1 MIIII
6 KLLAI
11 IAALLLLLRLKIDL
25 APAILLTGAA
35 TIALFQVNLV
45 TALEAAALKVAAPKT
60 LELIV
65 VILLVLYIGSI
76 QKSKKMFDRLIDSLN
91 VMLRDKRI
99 VAMVSPAII
108 GFLPML
114 GGALFSA
121 PLVDVSTKEMDM
133 KPEFKTFINFWFRHI
148 WEYVWPI
155 YAGLL
160 IFHAL
165 SKIPMKQIVLYQ
177 SPFTILN
184 VVTGAIVCFIYF
196 KKRGIHREPPQTSIT
211 AWDTAKDFFNGIWPI
226 LMVILLYFILSIP
239 LYLSLILA
247 SVILTIYV
255 RLKPKEIMQVMF
267 TKTMART
274 AILLASV
281 MAFQGIIQS
290 SDLSSSLTQMNV
302 SVGMIIL
309 FSFLISFTMGFLTGV
324 NAAYI
329 AIAYPIIYPLI
340 QHLPNFFTL
349 SLYIYIIGFAGIL
362 LSPLHLCLVLTNE
375 YFKSSLVKVYKYL
388 IPPVLIMSL
397 IATTLAF
404 VL

>member
-6 KLLAI
+6 KLLVI
-11 IAALLLLLRLKIDL
+11 IAALLALLRFKIDL
-25 APAILLTGAA
+25 APAILLSGVV
-35 TIALFQVNLV
+35 TIVLFQVNVV
-45 TALEAAALKVAAPKT
+45 TALEAAAKKVAAPKT

-65 VILLVLYIGSI
+65 VILLVLYIGNI

-121 PLVDVSTKEMDM
+121 PLVDVSTKDMDM
-133 KPEFKTFINFWFRHI
+133 KPEFKTFVNFWFRHI

-160 IFHAL
+160 IFHGL
-165 SKIPMKQIVLYQ
+165 SQIPMKKIVLYQ

-184 VVTGAIVCFIYF
+184 VITGAIVCFLYF
-196 KKRGIHREPPQTSIT
+196 RKRSIRRVPPQTAYS
-211 AWDTAKDFFNGIWPI
+211 AWSTAKDFFNGIWPI

-239 LYLSLILA
+239 LYLSLIGA
-247 SVILTIYV
+247 AVILTIYV
-255 RLKPKEIMQVMF
+255 KLTAREIYQVMF
-267 TKTMART
+267 TKTMGRT

-281 MAFQGIIQS
+281 MAFQGIIEV
-290 SDLSSSLTQMNV
+290 SDLSSALTQMHV
-302 SVGMIIL
+302 SLGMIIL

-329 AIAYPIIYPLI
+329 AIAYPIMFPLI

-388 IPPVLIMSL
+388 IPPVLIMAL